1 MLNQILSLPFLAGI
15 YFYARG
21 VFALFGQ
28 TTFYTKRNLENIEAE
43 NLPSYL
49 KEIGRMNMV
58 VGTVFVGKA
67 ILNVVYPGSRPLL
80 YVFLLALLI
89 CCIFLSKIDTKYK
102 K

>member
-1 MLNQILSLPFLAGI
+1 MQQFLSLPFLAGI

-28 TTFYTKRNLENIEAE
+28 TTFYTARHLEQIDPAH
-43 NLPSYL
+43 LPAYL
-49 KEIGRMNMV
+49 KEIGWAHMA

-67 ILNVVYPGSRPLL
+67 ILNVLYPGSRPLL
-80 YVFLLALLI
+80 YGFLAALLLCVVFI
-89 CCIFLSKIDTKYK
+89 SRIDNRYK